1 MRSDG
6 TNRHVLKHDWGKRG
20 RLSGPLRFEI
30 MARRK
35 RGRAVNGWLILD
47 KPSGMTST
55 HAVNAIKR
63 MFDARKA
70 GHAGTLDPL
79 ATGILPIAF
88 GEATKTVNFAV
99 ESEKGYRFTIR
110 WGEERTTDDSEGDVI
125 ETSAKR
131 PTLADVEAALED
143 FIGEI
148 EQVPP
153 QFSAIKVN
161 GQRAYDLARDG
172 EDVALQARTV
182 VVDDLRVIDVPDE
195 DHMVLEAD
203 CGKGT
208 YVRAIARD
216 LGRKLGCFGH
226 ISALRRTRVGGF
238 DTEQAIPFEELQ
250 AAVEDAPSPEEA
262 ATLLAEEF
270 LQPVASALRALDE
283 VPLAG
288 NDVGR
293 IKRGQP
299 VILRGRDA
307 PIRSGLAY
315 ATDKGELIA
324 LGQIEQGAFVP
335 TRVFNL

>member
-1 MRSDG
+1 
-6 TNRHVLKHDWGKRG
+6 
-20 RLSGPLRFEI
+20 

-35 RGRAVNGWLILD
+35 RGRVVNGWLVLD

-55 HAVNAIKR
+55 HAVNAVKR

-88 GEATKTVNFAV
+88 GEATKTVNYAV
-99 ESEKGYRFTIR
+99 ESEKGYRFTVR

-125 ETSAKR
+125 ETSDQR
-131 PTLADVEAALED
+131 PTIEDIETALAD

-172 EDVALQARTV
+172 EDVALQARTIV
-182 VVDDLRVIDVPDE
+182 VHDLRVVDAPDA
-195 DHMVLEAD
+195 DHVILDAD

-226 ISALRRTRVGGF
+226 ISALRRTRVGDF
-238 DTEQAIPFEELQ
+238 DAEQAVPMSELET
-250 AAVEDAPSPEEA
+250 VFEDAPSLDEA
-262 ATLLAEEF
+262 PALLEDTF
-270 LQPVASALRALDE
+270 LQPVASALRGLDE
-283 VPLAG
+283 IPLAG

-293 IKRGQP
+293 IRRGQP

-315 ATDKGELIA
+315 ATEKGEVLAI
-324 LGQIEQGAFVP
+324 GEIEQGSFVP